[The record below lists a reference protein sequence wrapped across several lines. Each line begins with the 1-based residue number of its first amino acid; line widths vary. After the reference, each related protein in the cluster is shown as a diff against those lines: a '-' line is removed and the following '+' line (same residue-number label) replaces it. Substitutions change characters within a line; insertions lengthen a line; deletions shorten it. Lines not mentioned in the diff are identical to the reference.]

1 MHLTHL
7 SLTNVRNFIR
17 LEVDLP
23 PGPTLLVGANAQGKT
38 SLLEA
43 VYVLARAASPHAGH
57 DRELINFLALETP
70 EPFARLVGE
79 ARAQDRLQRIE
90 VRLVLRRASAAEEPQ
105 LRKDVLVNGVRQR
118 TRSHAGGLS
127 AVIFMPQDL
136 RVVEGPPA
144 ERRRYLDSAI
154 AQADPAYAESLA
166 LYTSVLSQ
174 RNALLRQL
182 QEANGQAAARP
193 GRAAADQLE
202 AWDEQ
207 LAEPGAAVLRAR
219 ALALAELER
228 LAAPIHGSLTRG
240 GESLRLDYLPSYD
253 PRPRPAGQLD
263 LPLEAPLDRTAVPLA
278 AIRAGLLRTLAERRA
293 DDIARGATT
302 TGPHRDEIRLRA
314 SGIDLRTY
322 GSRGQNRTAM
332 LSLKLAE
339 VDWIRQRTGE
349 WPVLLLDEVLAELD
363 VERRGALLERALQAE
378 QALLTGADPAMFGEA
393 IRSQA
398 SVWRV
403 VSGRLETL
411 DAPG

>member
-43 VYVLARAASPHAGH
+43 VYVLARTASPHAGH

-70 EPFARLVGE
+70 DPFARLVGE
-79 ARAQDRLQRIE
+79 VRTQDRLQRVE
-90 VRLVLRRASAAEEPQ
+90 VRLALRRAAAADEPH
-105 LRKDVLVNGVRQR
+105 LRKEVLVNGLRQR
-118 TRSHAGGLS
+118 GRAAAAGLS

-144 ERRRYLDSAI
+144 ERRRYLDAAL
-154 AQADPAYAESLA
+154 AQADPAYAEA
-166 LYTSVLSQ
+166 LSQYGQVLSQ

-182 QEANGQAAARP
+182 QEGNGPAGARP
-193 GRAAADQLE
+193 GRAADLLDP
-202 AWDEQ
+202 WDEQ
-207 LAEPGAAVLRAR
+207 LAEPGATLVRAR

-228 LAAPIHGSLTRG
+228 LAAPIHERLTDAA
-240 GESLRLDYLPSYD
+240 ETLRLDYLPSYD
-253 PRPRPAGQLD
+253 PLPRPAGQLG
-263 LPLEAPLDRTAVPLA
+263 LPLAAPLDRTAVPLTA
-278 AIRAGLLRTLAERRA
+278 VRAGLRQALADQRA
-293 DDIARGATT
+293 DDLARGATT
-302 TGPHRDEIRLRA
+302 IGPHRDELRLRA
-314 SGIDLRTY
+314 SGIDLRTF

-339 VDWIRQRTGE
+339 VEWIRQRSGE

-363 VERRGALLERALQAE
+363 VGRRQALLARALEAE
-378 QALLTGADPAMFGEA
+378 QAFLTGADPAMFGEA
-393 IRSQA
+393 VRSRA
-398 SVWRV
+398 AVWRV
-403 VSGRLETL
+403 VSGRLEPL
-411 DAPG
+411 EPGG